1 MNWLELTVRIL
12 ASFFVLLVMTL
23 LMGKKQLS
31 QLTFFHY
38 ITGIT
43 IGSVAA
49 SLTTDNRLPILQGI
63 YCLVMWGGL
72 TILMGYIA
80 LKVAIARILI
90 EGRPTI
96 LIRKGK
102 VDPKALS
109 RAMLSLD
116 DLNMLLRTAGTFDI
130 SEVDYAILEP
140 NGQLSVLKKEDCKT
154 VTRKDMNVP
163 VQAAKNLPAEII
175 VTGKIVKKNLKTL
188 GIDENW
194 LGKEIKK
201 QGYKRIEDIYYAEIA
216 SDGGLFIL
224 PLGKDKG

>member
-80 LKVAIARILI
+80 LKITFARIII
-90 EGRPTI
+90 EGRPAI
-96 LIRKGK
+96 LIRRGK

-163 VQAAKNLPAEII
+163 VKAAKNLPAEII

-188 GIDENW
+188 GLNETW
-194 LGKEIKK
+194 LEKEVKK
-201 QGYKRIEDIYYAEIA
+201 QGYKRIEDIYYAEVA

-224 PLGKDKG
+224 PLEKDKG